1 MMVGLEFEWIFPLF
15 LLSLMAVVGALLL
28 SRAFR
33 ERQPAFSHMR
43 PLDPLIMVRER
54 YAQGLIAKPEFD
66 QIVQDLV
73 RTEDALG
80 MVGEREQA
88 SADQRRVARRPV
100 ALPSDQN
107 GGSGCACGCGDR
119 HAWYPDR

>member
-1 MMVGLEFEWIFPLF
+1 MMVGLGFEWIFPLF

-33 ERQPAFSHMR
+33 ERRPAFSNTR
-43 PLDPLIMVRER
+43 PLDPLIMARER

-73 RTEDALG
+73 STEDALG
-80 MVGEREQA
+80 IVGWREQA
-88 SADQRRVARRPV
+88 FTDQRRMVRRPV
-100 ALPSDQN
+100 ALPPDQN
-107 GGSGCACGCGDR
+107 GGPGACGCVNH
-119 HAWYPDR
+119 HARSPGR